1 MAQKMLLMLSA
12 LWLALMQMR
21 SFFDWLLL
29 NKAKWSVSKTF
40 FLRSTMYLARLY
52 TTLKVDECCWADSRF
67 IVIQKK
73 LIRNGRNSSLP
84 RPRLLNWKDENP
96 IWDAYLIVMCVSYT
110 PKKCSNQALSY
121 YEILIK
127 TTFTLQLF

>member
-29 NKAKWSVSKTF
+29 NKAKWSVLSKTF
-40 FLRSTMYLARLY
+40 FLRSTTEAIYFKSWWVL
-52 TTLKVDECCWADSRF
+52 SRQQ
-67 IVIQKK
+67 IYSNTKK

-110 PKKCSNQALSY
+110 KKMFQSSFIVLWNLDKNNVY
-121 YEILIK
+121 LTIILD
-127 TTFTLQLF
+127 